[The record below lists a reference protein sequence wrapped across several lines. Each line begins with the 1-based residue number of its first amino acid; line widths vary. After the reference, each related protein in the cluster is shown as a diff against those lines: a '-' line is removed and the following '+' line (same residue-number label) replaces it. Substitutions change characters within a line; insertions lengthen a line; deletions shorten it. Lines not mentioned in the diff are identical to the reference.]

1 VRLVPKKRTTGV
13 RAAAVALRVV
23 AVESVAAL
31 SVMAVESAPVP
42 TLMLFF
48 VSLEFPALFT
58 FPPEPHATTPAS
70 ATTISARLL

>member
-13 RAAAVALRVV
+13 CAAAAVFPVV
-23 AVESVAAL
+23 AVDSVPVL
-31 SVMAVESAPVP
+31 AVVAVDSAPLP

-58 FPPEPHATTPAS
+58 FPPDPHATTPAS
-70 ATTISARLL
+70 AAIRSARLS